1 MGEFIEIEVVFSKCV
16 GIDTCGGCVK
26 VCPVN
31 IFEEKDDKP
40 VIVEE
45 NEDECTL
52 CDLCKRACS
61 PSAITIHKRYEGH

>member
-1 MGEFIEIEVVFSKCV
+1 VNVFEK
-16 GIDTCGGCVK
+16 
-26 VCPVN
+26 
-31 IFEEKDDKP
+31 KDDKP

-52 CDLCKRACS
+52 CDLCQRACS